1 MIKAIALDDEHL
13 ALEVIR
19 AYCKQQGEIQLDK
32 TFVRPS
38 EALEYLR
45 KFPVDLIFLDIQMPS
60 VLGVDFA
67 QQIPK
72 HIAVIFTTAHSQYA
86 VEGFNLSA
94 VDYLLKPFSFQR
106 FEQAI
111 KKVLVNHKPAQ
122 EATITQSISIRA
134 DYSLIPVALN
144 SIKLIEGLDDYI
156 KIHVDGR
163 SPIVARMTMKGILQK
178 LPESQFIRI
187 HRSYIVPINQIES
200 MRNKVLLVAGR
211 ELPLGSSYEQLVK
224 TQIAAQTFSA

>member
-38 EALEYLR
+38 EALEYLG

-94 VDYLLKPFSFQR
+94 VDYLLKPFSFER

-111 KKVLVNHKPAQ
+111 KKNQIQRKPTQ
-122 EATITQSISIRA
+122 EATTTQTISIRA

-144 SIKLIEGLDDYI
+144 TIKLIEGLDDYI
-156 KIHVDGR
+156 KIHVDNR

-187 HRSYIVPINQIES
+187 HRSYIVPIHLIES

-211 ELPLGSSYEQLVK
+211 ELPVGSSYEQLVK
-224 TQIAAQTFSA
+224 AQIAAQSFSA